1 MIDRELH
8 NLADQVI
15 DKLYGKVIIH
25 RYNAYSTNSIYLKF
39 DYGVANSLRISDHP
53 GKQHLKYRFN
63 LMNDQANTP
72 KYTIINENF
81 PMCFYP
87 PEDID
92 QMIADILQA
101 KEEKIRR
108 YTSYDAVVNKAKQDS
123 QYATKG
129 FWVGAREVK
138 ERRP

>member
-1 MIDRELH
+1 MINRKLH
-8 NLADQVI
+8 NLAEHVI
-15 DKLYGKVIIH
+15 NKLYGKVIIH
-25 RYNAYSTNSIYLKF
+25 RYDAYSTNSIYLKF

-63 LMNDQANTP
+63 LMNDQAKP

-81 PMCFYP
+81 PMHFYP

-101 KEEKIRR
+101 KEEK
-108 YTSYDAVVNKAKQDS
+108 NKTVHKL
-123 QYATKG
+123 
-129 FWVGAREVK
+129 
-138 ERRP
+138 